1 MSGYQTYTRW
11 QRIEA
16 RANALGFRIGNSK
29 HGAWGSDRRLDDVAV
44 YPKDNALPVY
54 SRDAELFCGTFT
66 EMEYF
71 LMGWEK
77 AQQYDMLL
85 RLSDDKKRKKAEVKE
100 VRCYFAVD
108 GMRFTLTLHPRDKWK
123 FWRTAHPLM
132 DYLSIA
138 YDQADGS
145 HR

>member
-1 MSGYQTYTRW
+1 MSGYQTYTRY

-16 RANALGFRIGNSK
+16 RAEALGFRIGNSK

-85 RLSDDKKRKKAEVKE
+85 RLSDEKKRKKAEEKTRERHRLEALKIEQKKAWAILKTKE
-100 VRCYFAVD
+100 P
-108 GMRFTLTLHPRDKWK
+108 T
-123 FWRTAHPLM
+123 
-132 DYLSIA
+132 
-138 YDQADGS
+138 
-145 HR
+145 